1 MAKVNMKVVM
11 MGREYSGKTSVV
23 ERFLNER
30 FVGEDRYQSTIG
42 AAYGARTETVG
53 DRGVVLGLW
62 DTAGSER
69 YESMS
74 KMYYRGSHAAVIC
87 YSVVDPKSWQK
98 VKFWVAELNKMEEHC
113 KVYIC
118 ATKIDLLEGADNK
131 RVVDYYDATEYCEEI
146 GAELFE
152 TSSKVGTNISEM
164 FHRVASD
171 YLESYE
177 SVEELMSEENKEFCL
192 SDTVEETSS
201 SSCCGK
207 SKKL

>member
-11 MGREYSGKTSVV
+11 MGREYSGKTSLV

-42 AAYGARTETVG
+42 AAYGARTEEVG
-53 DRGVVLGLW
+53 DRLVVLGLW

-74 KMYYRGSHAAVIC
+74 RMYYRGSHAAIIC
-87 YSVVDPKSWQK
+87 YSVVDIKSWQK
-98 VKFWVAELNKMEEHC
+98 VKFWVSELRKMEEQC
-113 KVYIC
+113 RVYIC
-118 ATKIDLLEGADNK
+118 ATKTDLLEGDDNN
-131 RVVDYYDATEYCEEI
+131 RVVDCHDATEYCEEI

-164 FHRVASD
+164 FHKVASD

-177 SVEELMSEENKEFCL
+177 SVEESTSVENRQFWL
-192 SDTVEETSS
+192 TDTVEEASS

-207 SKKL
+207 NKKL